1 MSGDVPKLISVR
13 IRETQSLPAHLD
25 DQITFGWLVFPR
37 ISGAQES
44 GRASRYHEAP
54 CCFFEQVS
62 DFREHFQFRLVA
74 FRGTLRD
81 RAFRW
86 RPFFEGSKLGGHRR
100 RL

>member
-62 DFREHFQFRLVA
+62 ASV
-74 FRGTLRD
+74 RGIVSASAGRIP
-81 RAFRW
+81 RHPERSSFSMAS
-86 RPFFEGSKLGGHRR
+86 FF
-100 RL
+100 